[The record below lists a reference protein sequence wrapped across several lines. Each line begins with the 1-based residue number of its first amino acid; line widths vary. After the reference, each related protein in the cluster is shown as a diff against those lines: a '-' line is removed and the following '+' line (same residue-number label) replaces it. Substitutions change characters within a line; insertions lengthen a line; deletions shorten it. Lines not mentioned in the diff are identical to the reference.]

1 MSDLIL
7 ESYTDG
13 CIRKLEDV
21 INDLETA
28 LTYSSDDSYTK
39 RKRGYFPLRAYTMK
53 CYRLYFSTQAFPY
66 YFRQD
71 IVYQACFQNTSY

>member
-1 MSDLIL
+1 MVIYQNHKIINHLKLIIMSDLIL

-39 RKRGYFPLRAYTMK
+39 HIEAIINDINKVIEK
-53 CYRLYFSTQAFPY
+53 LY
-66 YFRQD
+66 
-71 IVYQACFQNTSY
+71 

>member
-28 LTYSSDDSYTK
+28 LTYSSDNSYTK
-39 RKRGYFPLRAYTMK
+39 HIETIINDINKVIEK
-53 CYRLYFSTQAFPY
+53 LY
-66 YFRQD
+66 
-71 IVYQACFQNTSY
+71 